1 MGLMVW
7 QADRVARRASC
18 FFLLAALLW
27 CLPALAIRP
36 DSLETRVGGCD
47 QSASGQTSATASQT
61 VENAISCGGC
71 GYGIASGQANWLN
84 RDPIGEAGGINLYQ
98 AMGNNPVCYIDP
110 WGFIWYDD
118 LGNWVQNNVA
128 QSQNFVNNNL
138 PPVLA
143 AAADTVLDLGGG
155 LGEYPQTLGHLGE
168 GTGTYS
174 ADPSLANLAGVA
186 QDLSTAAG
194 TAAMGMSGLPGAKA
208 PLGGKPCPTGPK
220 PSPNFKPPTN
230 PPQLPK
236 IPPGYVGRSGTR
248 GGMVY
253 QPPGSTGN
261 ANAIRVMPPTPQY
274 PDGYSVQYNQY
285 GQPIDPSTGNPG
297 PRPDTHVPLPPR

>member
-1 MGLMVW
+1 MWGTNAAANVYRFSSKEYDSMAGLYYFG
-7 QADRVARRASC
+7 RRYYDPV
-18 FFLLAALLW
+18 LQ
-27 CLPALAIRP
+27 R
-36 DSLETRVGGCD
+36 
-47 QSASGQTSATASQT
+47 
-61 VENAISCGGC
+61 
-71 GYGIASGQANWLN
+71 WLN

-138 PPVLA
+138 PPLLA

-208 PLGGKPCPTGPK
+208 PLGAKPCPPKGAPK

-230 PPQLPK
+230 PPQQPPQNL
-236 IPPGYVGRSGTR
+236 PPGHTV
-248 GGMVY
+248 
-253 QPPGSTGN
+253 
-261 ANAIRVMPPTPQY
+261 RVMPPTPQY
-274 PDGYSVQYNQY
+274 PDGYWVQSNPE
-285 GQPIDPSTGNPG
+285 GQPVNPSTGKPPG
-297 PRPDTHVPLPPR
+297 NVTRPEFRSQVHVPLPPQ

>member
-1 MGLMVW
+1 MYYHSDANGNVTMLINPSQYIVAKYLYDAFGNVLFAAGSLAQQNLYRFSSKEAHPNSGLAYYLYRYYDPNL
-7 QADRVARRASC
+7 QR
-18 FFLLAALLW
+18 
-27 CLPALAIRP
+27 
-36 DSLETRVGGCD
+36 
-47 QSASGQTSATASQT
+47 
-61 VENAISCGGC
+61 
-71 GYGIASGQANWLN
+71 WLN

-194 TAAMGMSGLPGAKA
+194 TAAMGFSGLPGAKT
-208 PLGGKPCPTGPK
+208 PLGKPAATPCPPKGAPK

-230 PPQLPK
+230 PPQQPPQNL
-236 IPPGYVGRSGTR
+236 PPGHTV
-248 GGMVY
+248 
-253 QPPGSTGN
+253 
-261 ANAIRVMPPTPQY
+261 RVMPPTQQY
-274 PDGYSVQYNQY
+274 PDGYWRQYNQS
-285 GQPIDPSTGNPG
+285 GQPVDPSTGKPPSNVT
-297 PRPDTHVPLPPR
+297 RPDFQAQTHVPLPPP